1 MGREI
6 KRVPVGFDWP
16 IDQVWKGYLR
26 PDELDEIPCPAC
38 KNGYSDHAQNLHSLW
53 YGYVPFHPAS
63 TGCTPLRAD
72 TPAVRAFA
80 ERNVERSPEYYGRG
94 EAVIVREAQRLADLW
109 NGSMSH
115 HIAQADA
122 DALVEAGRLM
132 ELTHTWAKGT
142 GWQKIEPPV
151 VPTAAQVNEWSLSGF
166 GHDAINASI
175 VIRARCE
182 RDGYPVECERC
193 QGHGSTEAYEGQRAE
208 AEAWEPTEPP
218 IGDGWQLWST
228 TTEGH
233 PMSPVFAA
241 GDDLA
246 RWIAAN
252 PCGFAGSRISLE
264 AAMKWVHG
272 DGWSPPMIGGPNGL
286 QDGIT
291 AMAEVSR

>member
-6 KRVPVGFDWP
+6 KRVPVGFNWP
-16 IDQVWKGYLR
+16 IDQVWQGFLR

-53 YGYVPFHPAS
+53 YGYIPFHPAS

-72 TPAVRAFA
+72 SPAVRAFA

-115 HIAQADA
+115 HITQADA
-122 DALVEAGRLM
+122 DALAAAGRLRD
-132 ELTHTWAKGT
+132 LTHRWVEGT
-142 GWQKIEPPV
+142 GWQEFDPPV

-166 GHDAINASI
+166 GHDAINAS
-175 VIRARCE
+175 VVLRARCE
-182 RDGYPVECERC
+182 RDGFPTECDRC
-193 QGHGSTEAYEGQRAE
+193 QGHGSTEAYEGQRAA

-218 IGDGWQLWST
+218 TGDGWQLWST

-233 PMSPVFAA
+233 PMSPVFAV
-241 GDDLA
+241 GDELA
-246 RWIAAN
+246 RWIAAH
-252 PCGFAGSRISLE
+252 PVGFAGSRISLE
-264 AAMKWVHG
+264 AAMSWVHG
-272 DGWSPPMIGGPNGL
+272 PGWSPSMIGGPNGL

-291 AMAEVSR
+291 AMAGEQS